1 MFRSLDGGENWETL
15 EPFYEGSWFGTLYS
29 AHKDSLLIYG
39 LRGNLYRS
47 GDFGESWEPVASD
60 NNATLAGGDADAAGR
75 VVLVGSVGTLLVSE
89 DGGESFRVTRLEDR
103 LSLVTA
109 LFAGDRLVL
118 AGQGGIKLRE
128 VKELYE

>member
-1 MFRSLDGGENWETL
+1 
-15 EPFYEGSWFGTLYS
+15 
-29 AHKDSLLIYG
+29 
-39 LRGNLYRS
+39 
-47 GDFGESWEPVASD
+47 
-60 NNATLAGGDADAAGR
+60 
-75 VVLVGSVGTLLVSE
+75 VGSVGTLLVSE